1 MNDANELLEN
11 QYRQVQAVT
20 EDLHALQDAMHL
32 KDMEIERLQRDA
44 NELAAMQSMR
54 PGLSGL
60 GSAYEATKPSLEI
73 NGNEGPQGSM
83 GLNIE
88 L

>member
-60 GSAYEATKPSLEI
+60 GSAYEAIKPSLEI
-73 NGNEGPQGSM
+73 NGNEGP
-83 GLNIE
+83 
-88 L
+88 